1 MAFTSLPPGATN
13 LPDPPPPPP
22 CQSCEKLRVAIIG
35 QSSFAGE
42 VYKLLRQDGHT
53 VVGVFTVPDQGSRE
67 DPVGTYTAAVM
78 ERGVCV

>member
-1 MAFTSLPPGATN
+1 M
-13 LPDPPPPPP
+13 
-22 CQSCEKLRVAIIG
+22 AIIG

-78 ERGVCV
+78 EMGVCV